1 MAFRT
6 GLPPNRTR
14 ERGTPPRTSKP
25 RTEVESPRL
34 CLIGVKVNVE
44 LRREIDAYAEAQG
57 ITRSKAASEYLEIG
71 RETLRERDGIPVGR
85 ADELLEAFEGLRT
98 MLDSLGPPTLGILRL
113 LAHWAARSG
122 TLKVSE
128 DELLAEVRTVSADEW
143 LQVMADAEGENQTE
157 RDKLVTAISGEW
169 GQALQRGP
177 LTADTDDK

>member
-1 MAFRT
+1 MAFKP
-6 GLPPNRTR
+6 GLPPSRTR
-14 ERGTPPRTSKP
+14 ERDTPPKVSKP
-25 RTEVESPRL
+25 RIEGGSPRL

-98 MLDSLGPPTLGILRL
+98 MLDSLGPPTFGILRL

-143 LQVMADAEGENQTE
+143 LQVMADAQRGNQTDHE
-157 RDKLVTAISGEW
+157 KLVTAISREW
-169 GQALQRGP
+169 GEALQRSP
-177 LTADTDDK
+177 LGAETDEK